1 MIRTPVIVA
10 SNQHPGL
17 ISSVTS
23 ANVVQDVTVEATMA
37 ASSANKATAFRFTE
51 LAVGQ
56 SPGRS
61 RVEGTIKANNSCSSL
76 QRFS

>member
-23 ANVVQDVTVEATMA
+23 ANVVPDVPVEANMA
-37 ASSANKATAFRFTE
+37 ASSANQPTTFRFME

-56 SPGRS
+56 SPGRCH
-61 RVEGTIKANNSCSSL
+61 VDGTIKANNSCSSL